1 MKPLTIGSLFSG
13 IGGLD
18 LGIERGLAS
27 AGVAA
32 ETIWQVE
39 QSDYCRRILSRH
51 WPHAE
56 RYTDVR
62 TVTAETVHPID
73 VLVGGFPCQDISTAG
88 KGAGL
93 AGEKSGLFFEMARIV
108 RELEPRIVVME
119 NVSAITY
126 RGLDVVLGTMA
137 ALGYD
142 ARWGGLR
149 ASEVGAPH
157 RRERWFC
164 VCWLADNDR
173 QRGTTRARLAAGGG
187 SDLSDPDRGD
197 RGGSSMAD
205 SYSSTGDRWTD
216 QPRRVAKGRA
226 FAIGDGSH
234 EMADSIGSDIRSVP
248 GGIRR
253 PPGAPQGEGDQWE
266 RGGEAAGSRG
276 EAQLADSIGYRP
288 QGEQP
293 ARPATR
299 PVHGA
304 VGAGEWRPTQSEVGR
319 GIARIPARL
328 DIPHRW
334 PAPPGPQH
342 AWEPPRT
349 RPRQP
354 HDRERLKALGN
365 AVVPQ
370 CAAVIGH
377 WIGSNLIESA

>member
-39 QSDYCRRILSRH
+39 QSPFCRKILARH

-62 TVTAETVHPID
+62 DITASSVAPID
-73 VLVGGFPCQDISTAG
+73 ILCGGFPCQDLSVAG

-93 AGEKSGLFFEMARIV
+93 EGDRSGLFFEMARII
-108 RELEPRIVVME
+108 RELVPRLVVME
-119 NVSAITY
+119 NVPAITG

-164 VCWLADNDR
+164 VCWLADGCKVGRSR
-173 QRGTTRARLAAGGG
+173 QLVDPEQGGLAVSSGAMEKKKNQRHAKRPV
-187 SDLSDPDRGD
+187 SPD
-197 RGGSSMAD
+197 
-205 SYSSTGDRWTD
+205 YSCPVQSTASRCDE
-216 QPRRVAKGRA
+216 A
-226 FAIGDGSH
+226 S
-234 EMADSIGSDIRSVP
+234 
-248 GGIRR
+248 RR
-253 PPGAPQGEGDQWE
+253 PLKS
-266 RGGEAAGSRG
+266 GGRS
-276 EAQLADSIGYRP
+276 
-288 QGEQP
+288 
-293 ARPATR
+293 TR
-299 PVHGA
+299 
-304 VGAGEWRPTQSEVGR
+304 TLLSGR
-319 GIARIPARL
+319 GAATQPGLGRVPDGVPARL
-328 DIPHRW
+328 DIPRRW

-342 AWEPPRT
+342 DWESPRLHQSPSG
-349 RPRQP
+349 RYQR
-354 HDRERLKALGN
+354 DERLSALGN
-365 AVVPQ
+365 SVVPA
-370 CAAVIGH
+370 CAEIIGH
-377 WIGSNLIESA
+377 WIGSELVALPVR

>member
-39 QSDYCRRILSRH
+39 QSDYCRRILARH

-62 TVTAETVHPID
+62 TITAETVHPID

-93 AGEKSGLFFEMARIV
+93 AGEKSGLLFEMARII
-108 RELEPRIVVME
+108 RELEPRTVVME
-119 NVSAITY
+119 NVSAITS
-126 RGLDVVLGTMA
+126 RGLDTVLGTMA
-137 ALGYD
+137 ALGYN

-164 VCWLADNDR
+164 VCWLADSGR
-173 QRGTTRARLAAGGG
+173 RGQSLRSTESKRLNVWQ
-187 SDLSDPDRGD
+187 S
-197 RGGSSMAD
+197 
-205 SYSSTGDRWTD
+205 
-216 QPRRVAKGRA
+216 
-226 FAIGDGSH
+226 
-234 EMADSIGSDIRSVP
+234 
-248 GGIRR
+248 
-253 PPGAPQGEGDQWE
+253 
-266 RGGEAAGSRG
+266 
-276 EAQLADSIGYRP
+276 RP
-288 QGEQP
+288 QNRREW
-293 ARPATR
+293 ATTPGMDR
-299 PVHGA
+299 KPNG
-304 VGAGEWRPTQSEVGR
+304 
-319 GIARIPARL
+319 IPARL
-328 DIPHRW
+328 DSPHRW

-370 CAAVIGH
+370 CAAIIGH
-377 WIGSNLIESA
+377 WIGSQLIESA

>member
-18 LGIERGLAS
+18 LGIERGLTS

-62 TVTAETVHPID
+62 TVTAETVRAID

-108 RELEPRIVVME
+108 GELEPRIVVME
-119 NVSAITY
+119 NVPAITG

-137 ALGYD
+137 SLGYD

-164 VCWLADNDR
+164 VCWLAD
-173 QRGTTRARLAAGGG
+173 ASS
-187 SDLSDPDRGD
+187 SDL
-197 RGGSSMAD
+197 
-205 SYSSTGDRWTD
+205 
-216 QPRRVAKGRA
+216 
-226 FAIGDGSH
+226 
-234 EMADSIGSDIRSVP
+234 RSVS
-248 GGIRR
+248 GSIRR
-253 PPGAPQGEGDQWE
+253 PPISPEGEGDQRE
-266 RGGEAAGSRG
+266 RGRSVAGGRG

-288 QGEQP
+288 QGIKQ

-299 PVHGA
+299 PAYRA
-304 VGAGEWRPTQSEVGR
+304 VGAGERWPTQSELG
-319 GIARIPARL
+319 GGLAGLSARL

-342 AWEPPRT
+342 PWEPPRT

-377 WIGSNLIESA
+377 WIGSQLIKSA

>member
-1 MKPLTIGSLFSG
+1 MEPLTIGSLFSG

-62 TVTAETVHPID
+62 TVTASSVHPID

-108 RELEPRIVVME
+108 RELRPQLVVME
-119 NVSAITY
+119 NVPAITG
-126 RGLDVVLGTMA
+126 RGLSTVLGTMA

-164 VCWLADNDR
+164 VCWLADSMR
-173 QRGTTRARLAAGGG
+173 LGSAPLQRVQRESDSRWTSEG
-187 SDLSDPDRGD
+187 SYNSSGAIVADPDSSSGEARRSDGMGEAERAEWSMD
-197 RGGSSMAD
+197 RSGS
-205 SYSSTGDRWTD
+205 G
-216 QPRRVAKGRA
+216 
-226 FAIGDGSH
+226 
-234 EMADSIGSDIRSVP
+234 MADSIGSDLRPIS

-253 PPGAPQGEGDQWE
+253 PQGTPEGEGGQRE
-266 RGGEAAGSRG
+266 RRGKAAGGRG

-288 QGEQP
+288 QGIKQ
-293 ARPATR
+293 AGAATR
-299 PVHGA
+299 PA
-304 VGAGEWRPTQSEVGR
+304 YRAAGAGERGPTQPELGR
-319 GIARIPARL
+319 GIAGIPARL
-328 DIPHRW
+328 DSPHRW
-334 PAPPGPQH
+334 PAPPGPPH
-342 AWEPPRT
+342 TWEPPRT

-377 WIGSNLIESA
+377 WIGSQLIESD

>member
-18 LGIERGLAS
+18 LGIERGLSS

-39 QSDYCRRILSRH
+39 QSDYCRRILARH

-62 TVTAETVHPID
+62 TITAETVHPID

-93 AGEKSGLFFEMARIV
+93 AGEKSGLFFEMARII

-119 NVSAITY
+119 NVSAITS
-126 RGLDVVLGTMA
+126 RGLDTVLGTMA
-137 ALGYD
+137 SLGYD

-164 VCWLADNDR
+164 VCWLADPPLLHSD
-173 QRGTTRARLAAGGG
+173 AGR
-187 SDLSDPDRGD
+187 DHP
-197 RGGSSMAD
+197 
-205 SYSSTGDRWTD
+205 
-216 QPRRVAKGRA
+216 AKGSRPVPKSGGRDSA
-226 FAIGDGSH
+226 
-234 EMADSIGSDIRSVP
+234 AD
-248 GGIRR
+248 
-253 PPGAPQGEGDQWE
+253 
-266 RGGEAAGSRG
+266 
-276 EAQLADSIGYRP
+276 LADSIGYRP
-288 QGEQP
+288 QGIKQAEE
-293 ARPATR
+293 R
-299 PVHGA
+299 GS
-304 VGAGEWRPTQSEVGR
+304 TQSEVGR
-319 GIARIPARL
+319 GIAGIPARL
-328 DIPHRW
+328 DSPHRW

-377 WIGSNLIESA
+377 WIGSQLIESA

>member
-39 QSDYCRRILSRH
+39 QSDYCRQILARH

-62 TVTAETVHPID
+62 TVTASSVHPID

-93 AGEKSGLFFEMARIV
+93 AGERSGLFFEMARII
-108 RELEPRIVVME
+108 RELEPRLVVME
-119 NVSAITY
+119 NVPAITS
-126 RGLDVVLGTMA
+126 RGLDTVLGTMA

-164 VCWLADNDR
+164 VCWLADSPLLHSDAGR
-173 QRGTTRARLAAGGG
+173 DHPAKGSRPVPKSGGRDSAADLADSDHQQRRIESPIQGRRPPQRAAAMGASDRGTSQMADNDCKRGAARTRMAAGKWP
-187 SDLSDPDRGD
+187 DLPDPDRSDG
-197 RGGSSMAD
+197 RGSSMAD
-205 SYSSTGDRWTD
+205 SGCRRQSLRSTESEHLNVW
-216 QPRRVAKGRA
+216 P
-226 FAIGDGSH
+226 S
-234 EMADSIGSDIRSVP
+234 
-248 GGIRR
+248 R
-253 PPGAPQGEGDQWE
+253 PQN
-266 RGGEAAGSRG
+266 RG
-276 EAQLADSIGYRP
+276 EWTTTPGM
-288 QGEQP
+288 
-293 ARPATR
+293 
-299 PVHGA
+299 
-304 VGAGEWRPTQSEVGR
+304 GR
-319 GIARIPARL
+319 GPAGLSARL
-328 DIPHRW
+328 DSPHRW

-377 WIGSNLIESA
+377 WIGSQLIESA

>member
-1 MKPLTIGSLFSG
+1 MEPLTIGSLFSG

-27 AGVAA
+27 AGVTA

-39 QSDYCRRILSRH
+39 QSDYCRRVLSRH

-62 TVTAETVHPID
+62 TITAETVHPTD

-93 AGEKSGLFFEMARIV
+93 AGEKSGLFFEMARII
-108 RELEPRIVVME
+108 RELRPRIVVME
-119 NVSAITY
+119 NVPAITA
-126 RGLDVVLGTMA
+126 RGLDTVLSEVA
-137 ALGYD
+137 ACGYD

-173 QRGTTRARLAAGGG
+173 KRRSARARLPAIKRA
-187 SDLSDPDRGD
+187 DLSDPDRSG
-197 RGGSSMAD
+197 RRGSSMAD
-205 SYSSTGDRWTD
+205 SNSYRHRRAHKQPEQDSPNGGTAQRWRQTTD
-216 QPRRVAKGRA
+216 HASAAAGAGQAQPDMGRA
-226 FAIGDGSH
+226 AYGF
-234 EMADSIGSDIRSVP
+234 P
-248 GGIRR
+248 C
-253 PPGAPQGEGDQWE
+253 
-266 RGGEAAGSRG
+266 
-276 EAQLADSIGYRP
+276 
-288 QGEQP
+288 
-293 ARPATR
+293 
-299 PVHGA
+299 
-304 VGAGEWRPTQSEVGR
+304 
-319 GIARIPARL
+319 RL
-328 DIPHRW
+328 DAHRW

-342 AWEPPRT
+342 PHEPPRT

-354 HDRERLKALGN
+354 HDRDRLKALGN

-370 CAAVIGH
+370 CAEIIGR
-377 WIGSNLIESA
+377 WIGCELVELL

>member
-1 MKPLTIGSLFSG
+1 LTIGSLFSG

-39 QSDYCRRILSRH
+39 QSDYCRRRILARH
-51 WPHAE
+51 WPNAE

-62 TVTAETVHPID
+62 TITAETVHPID

-93 AGEKSGLFFEMARIV
+93 AGEKSGLFFEMARII

-119 NVSAITY
+119 NVSAIIG
-126 RGLDVVLGTMA
+126 RGLSTVLSEVA

-164 VCWLADNDR
+164 VCWLADTDSASSKAWSPDGVGEAKREEWSMDR
-173 QRGTTRARLAAGGG
+173 
-187 SDLSDPDRGD
+187 S
-197 RGGSSMAD
+197 GSSM
-205 SYSSTGDRWTD
+205 
-216 QPRRVAKGRA
+216 
-226 FAIGDGSH
+226 
-234 EMADSIGSDIRSVP
+234 
-248 GGIRR
+248 
-253 PPGAPQGEGDQWE
+253 
-266 RGGEAAGSRG
+266 
-276 EAQLADSIGYRP
+276 ADSIGYRP
-288 QGEQP
+288 QGVQP
-293 ARPATR
+293 ARPATGPAHR
-299 PVHGA
+299 A
-304 VGAGEWRPTQSEVGR
+304 AGAGERGPTQSEVGR
-319 GIARIPARL
+319 GLAGIPARL
-328 DIPHRW
+328 DSPHRW
-334 PAPPGPQH
+334 PTPPGPQH

-377 WIGSNLIESA
+377 WIGSQLIESA

>member
-39 QSDYCRRILSRH
+39 QSDYCRRVLSRH
-51 WPHAE
+51 WPNTV

-62 TVTAETVHPID
+62 TITAETVHPVD

-119 NVSAITY
+119 NVPAITS
-126 RGLDVVLGTMA
+126 RGLDTVLGTMA
-137 ALGYD
+137 SLGYG

-164 VCWLADNDR
+164 VCWLADSDEKRSEWSRPTRHGRPGSQDASIRAEISMADNDR
-173 QRGTTRARLAAGGG
+173 KRGAARTRMAAIKGA
-187 SDLSDPDRGD
+187 DLSDPDRGD
-197 RGGSSMAD
+197 GRGPSM
-205 SYSSTGDRWTD
+205 
-216 QPRRVAKGRA
+216 
-226 FAIGDGSH
+226 
-234 EMADSIGSDIRSVP
+234 
-248 GGIRR
+248 
-253 PPGAPQGEGDQWE
+253 
-266 RGGEAAGSRG
+266 
-276 EAQLADSIGYRP
+276 ADSIGYRP
-288 QGEQP
+288 QGQQP
-293 ARPATR
+293 TRPATR
-299 PVHGA
+299 PAYRA
-304 VGAGEWRPTQSEVGR
+304 VGAGERWPTQPEVGR
-319 GIARIPARL
+319 GIAGVPARL
-328 DIPHRW
+328 DSPHRW

-349 RPRQP
+349 RPRQS

-377 WIGSNLIESA
+377 WIGSQLIEPA

>member
-1 MKPLTIGSLFSG
+1 MGRMKPLTIGSLFSG
-13 IGGLD
+13 LGGLD

-62 TVTAETVHPID
+62 TITAETVHPID

-93 AGEKSGLFFEMARIV
+93 AGEKSGLFFEMARII

-119 NVSAITY
+119 NVPAITS

-173 QRGTTRARLAAGGG
+173 QRGTARARLPAIKRA
-187 SDLSDPDRGD
+187 DLSDPDRGD
-197 RGGSSMAD
+197 GRGSSMA
-205 SYSSTGDRWTD
+205 
-216 QPRRVAKGRA
+216 
-226 FAIGDGSH
+226 H
-234 EMADSIGSDIRSVP
+234 SIGSDLRSIS
-248 GGIRR
+248 GGFRR
-253 PPGAPQGEGDQWE
+253 PQGTPEGEEDQ
-266 RGGEAAGSRG
+266 RQRRRSAAGGRG
-276 EAQLADSIGYRP
+276 EAQLADSNSYRHRRAHKQP
-288 QGEQP
+288 EQDSP
-293 ARPATR
+293 NGGTAQRWRQTTDHASAAA
-299 PVHGA
+299 G
-304 VGAGEWRPTQSEVGR
+304 VGPTQPEVGR
-319 GIARIPARL
+319 GIAGIPARL

-377 WIGSNLIESA
+377 WIGSQLIE

>member
-1 MKPLTIGSLFSG
+1 MEPLTIGSLFSG

-39 QSDYCRRILSRH
+39 QSDYCRRVLSRH

-62 TVTAETVHPID
+62 TITASSVDPVDI
-73 VLVGGFPCQDISTAG
+73 LCGGFPCQDISTAG

-119 NVSAITY
+119 NVPAIRT
-126 RGLDVVLGTMA
+126 RGLDVVLRTMA

-149 ASEVGAPH
+149 ASEVGAHH

-173 QRGTTRARLAAGGG
+173 QRGTARARLAAGRR
-187 SDLSDPDRGD
+187 SDLPDPDRSDG
-197 RGGSSMAD
+197 RGSSMAD
-205 SYSSTGDRWTD
+205 SMRLGHAPLKRVQRESDSRWTSE
-216 QPRRVAKGRA
+216 GSTNSSG
-226 FAIGDGSH
+226 AI
-234 EMADSIGSDIRSVP
+234 M
-248 GGIRR
+248 
-253 PPGAPQGEGDQWE
+253 
-266 RGGEAAGSRG
+266 
-276 EAQLADSIGYRP
+276 ADSIGYRP
-288 QGEQP
+288 QGQQP
-293 ARPATR
+293 AGPATGPTHR
-299 PVHGA
+299 A
-304 VGAGEWRPTQSEVGR
+304 TGAGEWGPTQSEVGR
-319 GIARIPARL
+319 GIAGIPARL
-328 DIPHRW
+328 DSPHRW

-377 WIGSNLIESA
+377 WIGSQLIKSA

>member
-1 MKPLTIGSLFSG
+1 MEPLTIGSLFSG

-39 QSDYCRRILSRH
+39 QSDYCRRILARH

-62 TVTAETVHPID
+62 TVTASSVHPID
-73 VLVGGFPCQDISTAG
+73 VLCGGFPCQDISTAG

-93 AGEKSGLFFEMARIV
+93 SGEKSGLFFEMARII

-119 NVSAITY
+119 NVPAITS
-126 RGLDVVLGTMA
+126 RGLDTVLGTMA

-164 VCWLADNDR
+164 VCWLADSMR
-173 QRGTTRARLAAGGG
+173 LGSAPLQRVQRESDSRWTSEG
-187 SDLSDPDRGD
+187 SYNSSGAIVADPD
-197 RGGSSMAD
+197 SS
-205 SYSSTGDRWTD
+205 S
-216 QPRRVAKGRA
+216 
-226 FAIGDGSH
+226 
-234 EMADSIGSDIRSVP
+234 
-248 GGIRR
+248 
-253 PPGAPQGEGDQWE
+253 
-266 RGGEAAGSRG
+266 GEARRSDGMG
-276 EAQLADSIGYRP
+276 EAERAEWSMDRSGSGMADSIGYRP
-288 QGEQP
+288 QGEQQ
-293 ARPATR
+293 ARPAARTAYR
-299 PVHGA
+299 A
-304 VGAGEWRPTQSEVGR
+304 AGAGERGPTQPELGR
-319 GIARIPARL
+319 GIAGIPARL
-328 DIPHRW
+328 DSPHRW

-342 AWEPPRT
+342 TWEPPRT

-377 WIGSNLIESA
+377 WIGSQLIESA